1 MRTPGVIACVA
12 VAIGG
17 CTEGRPATVGADCAV
32 ERADVTA
39 VPRSGAPGSTVDV
52 SGPLYYLNQEGEV
65 WVPEHEQIQAWWNL
79 DPENYAQAAGAAVEA
94 ATGGVAEPLPGGV
107 MLVGADDPQGACS
120 FLLHFTV
127 PDVGRGTYP
136 VSVVAVAGSDGS
148 TTVYGS
154 FPYEVR

>member
-1 MRTPGVIACVA
+1 MRIAALIACVA
-12 VAIGG
+12 LAIGG
-17 CTEGRPATVGADCAV
+17 CGAERAAVAGADCPV

-39 VPRSGAPGSTVDV
+39 VPRSGAPGSTVGV

-79 DPENYAQAAGAAVEA
+79 EPDDYARVATAGVQA
-94 ATGGVAEPLPGGV
+94 ATGGAAEPVPEGIE
-107 MLVGADDPQGACS
+107 LVGADDPDGACS
-120 FLLHFTV
+120 FALRFTV
-127 PDVGRGTYP
+127 PNVEPGTYP
-136 VSVVAVAGSDGS
+136 VSIVVVAGSDGS